1 MPAANLPPRLH
12 VGRAEPFGTL
22 ARDGGVNVAVFSDHA
37 QRIELCLFDASGARE
52 LRRYDLFG
60 PRDGVFHGF
69 LPGVGPGLVYGL
81 RAHGPWQPEHGHRF
95 NPNKLLLDPWARE
108 IVGHFRWRPE
118 HFGHELGH
126 PQGNRI
132 ADRRDNAL
140 HALKARVAP
149 PPSVAPGVANAPRH
163 RTADLVLYETHVK
176 NFTRRLETVPEPL
189 RGTYAGFAHSAAIAH
204 LKRLGVTT
212 VSLLPVHHHLDE
224 AGVVER
230 GFVNHWGYNTLGFF
244 CPEPRYAFA
253 KGDPSAVADEFRAM
267 VATLHDA
274 GIEVVI
280 DVVFNHTC
288 EGDENGPTLSWRGL
302 DHASWYRLRADDPGH
317 CENLSGCGN
326 TLDVGHPR
334 VTQFV
339 LDSMRYWV
347 HEMGVDGFRFDLAP
361 VLGRRRHGFD
371 PDAAFFVALRQD
383 PLLAR
388 VHLIA
393 EPWDLGYDGYQLG
406 RFPGRF
412 LEWNDKFRDS
422 VRRYW
427 LFRGVGRGELA
438 RRFTASSDMFHHG
451 HRRPS
456 ASVNFVSAH
465 DGFTLAD
472 VVSYSHKHNEPN
484 GEYNRDGRNGEPAH
498 HQGVEGP
505 CTDPLV
511 LARRRRLQRAMLA
524 TTLLAQGTP
533 MLHGGDELGHSQHGN
548 NNAYCQDNET
558 SWIDWADADAALVAF
573 VADVIALRRAEPA
586 LRHDVWFR
594 GDTAT
599 NGERGIVW
607 YAPNGREMTV
617 DDWHD
622 GGHHAFACIVNL
634 HGDPTQEG
642 QVAAER
648 TAAVAVLFNAELEPT
663 PFTVPGGPWT
673 LRLDSSGELPAGHAL
688 ASDRIVAPASS
699 LLVLVHGGG
708 APSSPTQAP

>member
-1 MPAANLPPRLH
+1 MPATSLPPRLH
-12 VGRAEPFGTL
+12 VGRAEPFGAL

-176 NFTRRLETVPEPL
+176 NFTRRLDAVPEPL

-224 AGVVER
+224 VGIVER
-230 GFVNHWGYNTLGFF
+230 GLVNHWGYNTLGFF
-244 CPEPRYAFA
+244 CPEPRYAYA
-253 KGDPSAVADEFRAM
+253 KNDPSAVADEFRAM

-302 DHASWYRLRADDPGH
+302 DHASWYRLRPDDPGH

-326 TLDVGHPR
+326 TLDVAHPR

-347 HEMGVDGFRFDLAP
+347 QEMGVDGFRFDLAP

-371 PDAAFFVALRQD
+371 PDAPFFVALRQD

-472 VVSYSHKHNEPN
+472 VVAYSHKHNEAN

-505 CTDPLV
+505 TSDPQV

-533 MLHGGDELGHSQHGN
+533 MLHGGDELGHSQRGN

-558 SWIDWADADAALVAF
+558 SWIDWTHADASLVDFAADA
-573 VADVIALRRAEPA
+573 IALRRAEPG

-594 GDTAT
+594 GDAAT

-607 YAPNGREMTV
+607 VSPNGREMTV

-622 GGHHAFACIVNL
+622 GARHAFACIVNL
-634 HGDPTQEG
+634 HGDPTYEG

-648 TAAVAVLFNAELEPT
+648 TSPVAVLFNAELEPM
-663 PFTVPGGPWT
+663 PFVVPGGPWT
-673 LRLDSSGELPAGHAL
+673 LRLDSSGELQAGHAL
-688 ASDRIVAPASS
+688 AGDRIVAPASS
-699 LLVLVHGGG
+699 LLVLVHGGA
-708 APSSPTQAP
+708 APSAPTPAP

>member
-1 MPAANLPPRLH
+1 L
-12 VGRAEPFGTL
+12 
-22 ARDGGVNVAVFSDHA
+22 
-37 QRIELCLFDASGARE
+37 
-52 LRRYDLFG
+52 
-60 PRDGVFHGF
+60 
-69 LPGVGPGLVYGL
+69 YGL
-81 RAHGPWQPEHGHRF
+81 RAHGPYAPEAGHRF
-95 NPNKLLLDPWARE
+95 NPHKLLLDPWARE

-118 HFGHELGH
+118 HFGHEVGH
-126 PQGNRI
+126 PEGNRI

-163 RTADLVLYETHVK
+163 RSADLVLYETHVK
-176 NFTRRLETVPEPL
+176 NFTRRLEAVPEPL
-189 RGTYAGFAHSAAIAH
+189 RGTYAGLAHSAAIAH

-212 VSLLPVHHHLDE
+212 LSLLPVAYHLDE
-224 AGVVER
+224 AGLVER
-230 GFVNHWGYNTLGFF
+230 GLVNHWGYNTLGFL
-244 CPEPRYAFA
+244 CPEPRYAYA
-253 KGDPSAVADEFRAM
+253 KGDPSAAADEFRAM

-302 DHASWYRLRADDPGH
+302 DHASWYRLRPDDPGH

-326 TLDVGHPR
+326 TLDVAHPR

-339 LDSMRYWV
+339 LDALRYWV

-371 PDAAFFVALRQD
+371 PDAPFFVALRQD

-427 LFRGVGRGELA
+427 LFRSVGRGELA
-438 RRFTASSDMFHHG
+438 RRFTASSDVFHHG

-456 ASVNFVSAH
+456 ASVNFVAAH

-472 VVSYSHKHNEPN
+472 VVSYSHKHNEAN
-484 GEYNRDGRNGEPAH
+484 GEYNRDGRQHEPAH
-498 HQGVEGP
+498 HQGIEGP
-505 CTDPLV
+505 TRDAQV

-558 SWIDWADADAALVAF
+558 SWLDWAHADASLVEFA
-573 VADVIALRRAEPA
+573 ADAIALRRAEPA

-594 GDTAT
+594 GDAAT

-607 YAPNGREMTV
+607 VAADGREMTV

-622 GGHHAFACIVNL
+622 GGRHAFACIVNL
-634 HGDPTQEG
+634 HGDPTHEG
-642 QVAAER
+642 QAAAE
-648 TAAVAVLFNAELEPT
+648 TASPVAVLFNAELEPT
-663 PFTVPGGPWT
+663 PFVVPGGPWT
-673 LRLDSSGELPAGHAL
+673 LRLDSSGELPAGRAL
-688 ASDRIVAPASS
+688 VGDRIVAPASS
-699 LLVLVHGGG
+699 LLVLVHAGT
-708 APSSPTQAP
+708 APPSPLPERRPR